1 MEPRE
6 RDGFPSTLEIC
17 RKNVKFFLISDE
29 MKFAAC
35 RGQGDD
41 EIPKM
46 DSK

>member
-17 RKNVKFFLISDE
+17 RKNVKFFLISGE
-29 MKFAAC
+29 MEFAAR
-35 RGQGDD
+35 RGQDDD
-41 EIPKM
+41 ETPKM